1 MENNYQLS
9 RIHNYIH
16 GLMSREEMHT
26 LEREALEDPFLHDA
40 IDGFKMQQ
48 GVDVKS
54 LSLLQ
59 QRLERRIAEHA
70 QRKNKFYFSWQRLAV
85 GMVAAVMFITV
96 CTLLLLRHFP
106 TQKPAS
112 MTEVEFMDDSLT
124 QTVVHPS
131 PAGDALP
138 VGGWEAFSAFVSQHY
153 SGKNPEKHLRV
164 RFNVG
169 PEGRPYNIEPQVS
182 ASQPIYNE
190 IIQVLENGPKW
201 EGKVGRIE
209 IEFPE

>member
-1 MENNYQLS
+1 
-9 RIHNYIH
+9 
-16 GLMSREEMHT
+16 
-26 LEREALEDPFLHDA
+26 
-40 IDGFKMQQ
+40 
-48 GVDVKS
+48 
-54 LSLLQ
+54 
-59 QRLERRIAEHA
+59 
-70 QRKNKFYFSWQRLAV
+70 
-85 GMVAAVMFITV
+85 TV

-112 MTEVEFMDDSLT
+112 MTEVELMDDSLT
-124 QTVVHPS
+124 QTVVHPL

-169 PEGRPYNIEPQVS
+169 PEGRPYNIEPQVA
-182 ASQPIYNE
+182 ASQPICTA
-190 IIQVLENGPKW
+190 IIEALENRPNW
-201 EGKVGRIE
+201 QGKVGLTE